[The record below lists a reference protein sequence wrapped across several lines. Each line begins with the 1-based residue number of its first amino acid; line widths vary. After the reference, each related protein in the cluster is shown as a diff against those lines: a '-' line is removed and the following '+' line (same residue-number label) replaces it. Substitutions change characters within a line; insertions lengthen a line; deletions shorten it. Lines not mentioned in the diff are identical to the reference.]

1 VSIASV
7 PDVHDE
13 QDFADADRGFIARLE
28 PGVVRGADGR
38 VVWDCDAYGFLESE
52 PCPPT
57 ANPALWRQSRLA
69 ARHGLYEV
77 VPGIYQVRGL
87 DLSNITFF
95 EGERGVVVLDPLISA
110 EVAAAA
116 LRLYREHRG
125 ERPVT
130 AVIYS
135 HSHVDHFG
143 GVRGVLDPADAAS
156 GRVPVLAPEGFL
168 EHAAG
173 ENVMTGP
180 AMTRRASYMYGTVL
194 PKGPAGQIGCGLG
207 QATSTGSVGLIA
219 PTLEITRTGQEEVLD
234 GIRFVFQLTP
244 GTEAPAE
251 MNFHLPEL
259 GVLCVPENAG
269 HTLHNVLT
277 LRGALVRDP
286 SAWASYLTETIR
298 LYAHESDVV
307 FGSHLWPTWGRER
320 VVRFLEE
327 QRDLYAYLHDQSV
340 RMINQGY
347 TGSEIAEELA
357 LPPALERV
365 WHTRGFYGTLSHNA
379 KAVYQRYM
387 GWFDANPAH
396 LWQHPPVEQAK
407 RYVQFMGG
415 ADEVVRKAELC
426 VEQGDLRWAAEVLS
440 HVLYAEPE
448 HDAARGLQARVF
460 DRLGY
465 GAESGPWRNFFLTG
479 AAELRGG
486 IAATPIRHA
495 ADVIAALTCEQ
506 IFRSMAVRV
515 DGPRAAEVGRLL
527 IRWEL
532 TMEHSGADAEVWS
545 VLLANGVLTPMPG
558 DAPGG
563 EKPHATLRLA
573 RPVLDAVLN
582 QQTTFVD
589 QIAQGNCRIDGDA
602 QALLT
607 FRSLLADPDRDFPI
621 LTP

>member
-1 VSIASV
+1 MSTAPV
-7 PDVHDE
+7 PDVQDE

-38 VVWDCDAYGFLESE
+38 VVWNCDAYGFLESE
-52 PCPPT
+52 ACPPT

-77 VPGIYQVRGL
+77 VPGTYQVRGL

-194 PKGPAGQIGCGLG
+194 AKGPAGQIGCGLG

-320 VVRFLEE
+320 AVRFLEE

-347 TGSEIAEELA
+347 TGAEIAEELA

-407 RYVQFMGG
+407 RYVRFMGG

-440 HVLYAEPE
+440 HVLYAEPD
-448 HDAARGLQARVF
+448 HDAARGLQAQVF
-460 DRLGY
+460 DRLGH

-479 AAELRGG
+479 AAELRDG

-495 ADVIAALTCEQ
+495 ADVVAALTCEQ

-532 TMEHSGADAEVWS
+532 TVEPSGADAEVWS

-563 EKPHATLRLA
+563 ERPHATLRLA

-607 FRSLLADPDRDFPI
+607 FRSLLVDPDRDFAI

>member
-1 VSIASV
+1 MSIASV

-234 GIRFVFQLTP
+234 GISFVFQLTP

-251 MNFHLPEL
+251 MNFHLPEF